1 MRSSRPWRQRTAFLA
16 LYGAL
21 LASPAFGA
29 PDAPAATWE
38 ADFAAIAVETDRA
51 TTLSREELQRLVAEC
66 DRLRP
71 IIEALPET
79 PRKVYRRRLE
89 MTRNLYL
96 FALEAMDKSAELPAE
111 GFR

>member
-1 MRSSRPWRQRTAFLA
+1 MRSISPWICWVVLVVLF
-16 LYGAL
+16 GSL
-21 LASPAFGA
+21 LASPVVGA
-29 PDAPAATWE
+29 PGDPAAAWE
-38 ADFAAIAVETDRA
+38 KDFAAVAAKTDRV
-51 TTLSREELQRLVAEC
+51 TVLPREELQRLLAEC

-96 FALEAMDKSAELPAE
+96 FALENMEKPTELPGE
-111 GFR
+111 GPR